1 MSGLRIHLSG
11 SAAAECDD
19 QLLGRAHEFVRLL
32 CERLIADGDGILV
45 GVGSEPRGDARLPCI
60 FDWTALDV
68 IAGSPQPDGAWPAT
82 RTGRHVAVG
91 SQRGIQ
97 KVPDDRRDTWRACIE
112 RSDFKLD
119 LSPPG
124 WRMAGLIRDTQ
135 LLHGD
140 ILVALGGGAGVE
152 LLAQQY
158 REDGKAVIP
167 IHAQLGA
174 SNRDGNGGSVLLH
187 EKALS
192 EVDTFLQLEDG
203 AGDAVSRLS
212 ALSLTADG
220 DPAALAVATAALI
233 ADLRPR
239 PAFYVR
245 LLDTSHDHFGAVE
258 KFFREVVDPVVE
270 ANGFRPNE
278 IGMHKPEDSFMNVE
292 IFKLLHRAALVIV
305 DLSGVRPNCM
315 MEFGYALGRRRQFLL
330 SAIKGTHLPF
340 DPDKI
345 PTYFWD
351 PGLDTDN
358 AITQYQDRFEIYGE
372 PPPLVS

>member
-11 SAAAECDD
+11 SAAAECDGE
-19 QLLGRAHEFVRLL
+19 LLGRAHEFVRLL
-32 CERLIADGDGILV
+32 SERLVAAGEGILV
-45 GVGSEPRGDARLPCI
+45 GVGDEPRGDAGLPCI
-60 FDWTALDV
+60 FDWTALEV
-68 IAGSPQPDGAWPAT
+68 VAGAPQPDDAWSAT
-82 RTGRHVAVG
+82 RPGRYVAVG
-91 SQRGIQ
+91 SQSGIQ
-97 KVPDDRRDTWRACIE
+97 KVPADRQNIWHACVG

-135 LLHGD
+135 VLHGD
-140 ILVALGGGAGVE
+140 VLVALGGGAGVE
-152 LLAQQY
+152 LLARQY
-158 REDGKAVIP
+158 REDGKTVIP

-187 EKALS
+187 EKALN
-192 EVDTFLQLEDG
+192 EVDTFLQLREG
-203 AGDAVSRLS
+203 AGDAVARLS
-212 ALSLTADG
+212 TLSLTADG
-220 DPAALAVATAALI
+220 DPAALAVATSGLI

-239 PAFYVR
+239 PVFYVR
-245 LLDTSHDHFGAVE
+245 LLDTSHDHFEAVE
-258 KFFREVVDPVVE
+258 EFFREVVDPVVE

-278 IGMHKPEDSFMNVE
+278 IGMHKPEDPFMNVE

-315 MEFGYALGRRRQFLL
+315 MELGYALGRRRRYLL

-345 PTYFWD
+345 PTYFWCPD
-351 PGLDTDN
+351 LDRESR
-358 AITQYQDRFEIYGE
+358 ISQYRDRFETYSE
-372 PPPLVS
+372 PQPLVS

>member
-1 MSGLRIHLSG
+1 MPGLRIHLTG
-11 SAAAECDD
+11 SAAAECDGE
-19 QLLGRAHEFVRLL
+19 LLARAHEFVRLL
-32 CERLIADGDGILV
+32 SERLIAAGEGILV
-45 GVGSEPRGDARLPCI
+45 GVGDEPRGDAGLPCI
-60 FDWTALDV
+60 FDWTALEV
-68 IAGSPQPDGAWPAT
+68 VAGAPQPDGDWSTT
-82 RTGRHVAVG
+82 RPGRYIAVG

-97 KVPDDRRDTWRACIE
+97 KVPADRRDTWHACKA
-112 RSDFKLD
+112 RSDFRLD

-140 ILVALGGGAGVE
+140 VLVALGGGAGVE
-152 LLAQQY
+152 LLARQY

-192 EVDTFLQLEDG
+192 EVDTFLQLREG
-203 AGDAVSRLS
+203 AGDAVARLS
-212 ALSLTADG
+212 ALSLMADG
-220 DPAALAVATAALI
+220 DPAALAVATAKLI

-245 LLDTSHDHFGAVE
+245 LLDTSHDHFDAVE
-258 KFFREVVDPVVE
+258 EFFREVVDAVVE

-278 IGMHKPEDSFMNVE
+278 MGMHKPEDPFMNVE
-292 IFKLLHRAALVIV
+292 IFRLLHRAALVIV

-315 MEFGYALGRRRQFLL
+315 MELGYALGRRRRYLL
-330 SAIKGTHLPF
+330 SAMKGTCLPF

-351 PGLDTDN
+351 PNLDNDSR
-358 AITQYQDRFEIYGE
+358 ISQYQDRFEIYSV
-372 PPPLVS
+372 PRPLVL